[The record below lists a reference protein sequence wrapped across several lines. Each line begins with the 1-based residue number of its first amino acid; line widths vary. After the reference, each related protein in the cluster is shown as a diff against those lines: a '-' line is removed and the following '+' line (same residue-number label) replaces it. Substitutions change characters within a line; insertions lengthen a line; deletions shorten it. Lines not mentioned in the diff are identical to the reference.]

1 MLCPACQV
9 VGCDVDDDSRVCTR
23 VCMSAYMQGEIES
36 SPYYYQNLGEAEYV
50 VALYSY
56 MRLLGYPAEKISI
69 LTTYNGQK
77 DLIKDVVKRRCGG
90 HPLLGYP
97 AKVGQGG
104 KIYIA
109 FQRVYTCV
117 CKFGGLIM

>member
-1 MLCPACQV
+1 
-9 VGCDVDDDSRVCTR
+9 
-23 VCMSAYMQGEIES
+23 MQGETES

-56 MRLLGYPAEKISI
+56 MRLLGYPADKISI

-97 AKVGQGG
+97 AKVRLPLSVPLLRLLCFHSVGC
-104 KIYIA
+104 A
-109 FQRVYTCV
+109 RHRNTCV
-117 CKFGGLIM
+117 